1 MKFQL
6 TLIALLTVAGLSQAR
21 NFPDFGKGPLH
32 EDIQDILDLV
42 PIDEI
47 KDVFEEYAKKD
58 NEVKSIIEI
67 AESTSIVK
75 NLVEDFEAIPEA
87 INFFNYLHKKKV
99 YIYDVMNALNKRLG
113 IKKELVPPS
122 VLVREPYT
130 NPMRTGGLAGLFK
143 DIKVLFNYDD
153 FIRIYVQK
161 SKTSKSFSKFIDQLK
176 SKNFQELVNQ
186 VYEIKSFQLILY
198 TLHDAGVDTRI
209 VSDIMYIVL
218 GITTPNYPDF
228 F

>member
-6 TLIALLTVAGLSQAR
+6 TLIAILAVAGLGQAR

-47 KDVFEEYAKKD
+47 KEVVQEYVEKD
-58 NEVKSIIEI
+58 DEVKSIIEI
-67 AESTSIVK
+67 AESTSIFK
-75 NLVEDFEAIPEA
+75 NLMEDFEAIPEA
-87 INFFNYLHKKKV
+87 IKFINYLHKEGID
-99 YIYDVMNALNKRLG
+99 IYDGINAINKRLG
-113 IKKELVPPS
+113 IKELVPPS

-130 NPMRTGGLAGLFK
+130 KPMRTGGLAGLFK

-161 SKTSKSFSKFIDQLK
+161 SKTSKAFSKFVTQLK
-176 SKNFQELVNQ
+176 SKNFQKLVNK
-186 VYEIKSFQLILY
+186 VYEIKSFKLILD
-198 TLHDAGVDTRI
+198 TLHDAEVNTRI
-209 VSDIMYIVL
+209 ISDIMYIVL

-228 F
+228 